1 LVTLGSI
8 NADQLEQARMA
19 KAQNPSEPLGTILQ
33 RLGIATDEMVRAG
46 LAWQL
51 GVPAVDVRQW
61 PVDANVLSQ
70 LPAAIARYYRTV
82 PIHLEDNV
90 LYIAMSDVLNREALD
105 AMRLGTLLNVE
116 PVYAPQSDIQ
126 WLLNKHHLA
135 DVTAPVSDEDLE
147 RNWSQY
153 SKNDTTAVDPVAAT
167 DNVIVRLA
175 DQIIAEAYRERAS
188 DIHIEPMPE
197 HEKTVVRVRI
207 DGQMYMRRSIPW
219 VYRDALVS
227 RFKVMASL
235 NVAEHRIP
243 QDGKIL
249 FRKPGAAPIEL
260 RVAIL
265 PTAGGVEDVVLRIL
279 DASTALPLTALGLYD
294 SDHRRLVDIIEKPYG
309 VLLVCGPTGSGKT
322 TTLHAVLRHLND
334 GTLKIW
340 TVENPVEITQPGLR
354 QVAVNPRAGLTFATA
369 LRAFLRADPD
379 VIMVG
384 EIRDAETAKTALE
397 ASLTGHLVMSTLH
410 TNNAPESIV
419 RLLEMGMNPF
429 TFSDSLLGILAQRL
443 VRCLCKHCRA
453 PVEASEEM
461 LMALACEFT
470 VAKTGNDDE
479 RRALVAAWRREYGE
493 DGRITLYRPR
503 GCAECVNT
511 GFKGRLGLFELMAA
525 SGEIKRM
532 IVDGAPAEALF
543 QIALQQGM
551 RTLKQ
556 DGILKVL
563 NGTTELTEVLAV
575 SER

>member
-503 GCAECVNT
+503 GCAECANT
-511 GFKGRLGLFELMAA
+511 GFKGRLGLFELMSA

>member
-443 VRCLCKHCRA
+443 VRCLCKRCRA

-461 LMALACEFT
+461 LMALASEFT

-503 GCAECVNT
+503 GCAECANT
-511 GFKGRLGLFELMAA
+511 GFKGRLGLFELMSA